1 MKTCFVQVNVR
12 LRHYVPREANI
23 SGRSGCLKF
32 DRLLLFF
39 GALTIGRVKYLINIA
54 LVQSKRVKDKEM
66 EMQAKMWQKDEK
78 LRQLKEIVQ
87 VL

>member
-1 MKTCFVQVNVR
+1 MFF
-12 LRHYVPREANI
+12 
-23 SGRSGCLKF
+23 SGVYKL
-32 DRLLLFF
+32 
-39 GALTIGRVKYLINIA
+39 NIA

-87 VL
+87 VYFFYLVISVSLSRACSKVKN

>member
-1 MKTCFVQVNVR
+1 MFF
-12 LRHYVPREANI
+12 
-23 SGRSGCLKF
+23 SGVYKL
-32 DRLLLFF
+32 
-39 GALTIGRVKYLINIA
+39 NIA

-87 VL
+87 VYFFIW